1 MTVWNP
7 SATRTPMRLV
17 RLNASRSGTESSV
30 IIGPAMV
37 SQAMGLSVE
46 KVGSP
51 KDPNDW
57 FA

>member
-1 MTVWNP
+1 MTVWKP
-7 SATRTPMRLV
+7 RATSTPMRLV
-17 RLNASRSGTESSV
+17 RPKASRRGTESSV

-37 SQAMGLSVE
+37 SQARGLSVE
-46 KVGSP
+46 KVGNP